1 MATSRPEGYNIS
13 LTIGGKT
20 LLGRTQEDLS
30 IAAVTKT
37 SITKD
42 DQGVQQ
48 EQVVRHDVTF
58 KVAALLSIDDSTST
72 HTKLDRDDVIALAL
86 ATGSSAVVA
95 VQYLCT
101 GGATYGGNAII
112 TGYSE
117 SSSGD
122 VDSDATISLDLK
134 ITGDFAAVT
143 NGNG

>member
-20 LLGRTQEDLS
+20 ILGRTQEDLS

-42 DQGVQQ
+42 DAGVQQ
-48 EQVVRHDVTF
+48 ESVVRHDVTF
-58 KVAALLSIDDSTST
+58 KVSALLSLDSETT

-86 ATGSSAVVA
+86 QTGPSAVVA

-117 SSSGD
+117 SSSGE
-122 VDSDATISLDLK
+122 VDSDTTISLDLK
-134 ITGDFAAVT
+134 ITGSFAIVS
-143 NGNG
+143 